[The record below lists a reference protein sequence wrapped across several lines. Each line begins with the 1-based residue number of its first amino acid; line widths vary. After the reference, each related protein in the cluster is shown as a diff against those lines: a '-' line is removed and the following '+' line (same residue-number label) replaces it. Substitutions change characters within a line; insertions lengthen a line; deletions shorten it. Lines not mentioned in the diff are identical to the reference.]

1 MGLSRNTQPEDLTK
15 EQLCKLAREVTKDS
29 FRVYE
34 ENELLL
40 AENKRLRENLDAILN
55 IAALAI
61 NPNLANDIKQVLKQP
76 DKESDHEVS

>member
-40 AENKRLRENLDAILN
+40 AENKRLRENLDTILN

-76 DKESDHEVS
+76 DKESD